1 MKRLVLLTLALVM
14 VLSIS
19 MTAIAQDDD
28 EATLRIGVLP
38 VLNTLPL
45 YVAEAEGF
53 YEENGVNV
61 ELIPFASAPD
71 QQIAVQVGDVDGLN
85 TDLPVLASLVAGEF
99 EFRAVRHEPIL
110 EPYFSI
116 VAGAESGIE
125 SIDDLRGVPIAISEN
140 TIIEYLTTEMLL
152 NAGFSEDEIVYEQVP
167 AIPVRLELLAS
178 GQVAAA
184 TLPEP
189 LTTLATTLQGGTLIA
204 NDADSPF
211 VPTVLAFSSET
222 LDENGDAVTAFLS
235 AYEQAVNAIN
245 EDGEAYRD
253 VLAENIL
260 IPEPLQATFPIP
272 TFPTAQV
279 PSEEQTALVVDWMV
293 GNELLEE
300 ALAYEDL
307 VDGSFLPEVEM
318 MDDSMDGDAMGGT
331 LVDIAMNT
339 EGFEILVEALEIA
352 EYVELLSGDTEFT
365 VFAPS
370 QEAFDGMPPGMLDG
384 LFSSPISV
392 QAVIGFHIVE
402 GTYTA
407 EDLVALDGQMLMSYF
422 GAPLAIA
429 LDDDGNVVINGLA
442 TVVTPDITATNGVI
456 HVVDSVLVPERP

>member
-1 MKRLVLLTLALVM
+1 MKRLVLLTLSLVM

-19 MTAIAQDDD
+19 MTAIAQDD
-28 EATLRIGVLP
+28 APILRIGVLP

-53 YEENGVNV
+53 YEEQGVNV

-85 TDLPVLASLVAGEF
+85 TDLPVLASLVAGGF

-152 NAGFSEDEIVYEQVP
+152 DAGFSEDEIVYEQVP

-211 VPTVLAFSSET
+211 VPTILAFSSET
-222 LDENGDAVTAFLS
+222 LDENGDAVVAFLA

-245 EDGEAYRD
+245 EDGESFRE

-279 PSEEQTALVVDWMV
+279 PTEEQTALVIDWMV
-293 GNELLEE
+293 GNELLDE
-300 ALAYEDL
+300 ALTYEDL
-307 VDGSFLPEVEM
+307 VDGSFLPEIVM
-318 MDDSMDGDAMGGT
+318 MDDAVMGNT
-331 LVDIAMNT
+331 LIDLAMNT
-339 EGFEILVEALEIA
+339 EGFEVLVEALEIA
-352 EYVELLSGDTEFT
+352 EYVELLSGEAEFT

-370 QEAFDGMPPGMLDG
+370 QDAFDSMPPGMLDG

-407 EDLVALDGQMLMSYF
+407 EDLVALDGQVIMSYF
-422 GAPLAIA
+422 GAPLAVA

-442 TVVTPDITATNGVI
+442 TVVTADIIASNGVI
-456 HVVDSVLVPERP
+456 HVIDGVLVPARP